1 VTPALWV
8 AVIGVVGVLLGG
20 GLVGAILTYRRGTRA
35 DQQQAKS
42 DLVDDLAARLAHV
55 ESRLS
60 DMEVK
65 YSSLWAYCRRLI
77 DYAFRWRRD
86 DAPDVPDM
94 PKELT

>member
-1 VTPALWV
+1 MTPVLWV
-8 AVIGVVGVLLGG
+8 TLVVGLVSALGLGTLGG
-20 GLVGAILTYRRGTRA
+20 AWITNRRQT
-35 DQQQAKS
+35 KS
-42 DLVDDLAARLAHV
+42 DLVDDLAGRLAHV